1 MTTKITLTKL
11 ELQKIY
17 DFVSKNCSP
26 DENVEITISN
36 SVNSGIGTAVIVE
49 ILSSGSE
56 PPKIIDVTD
65 YAKW

>member
-1 MTTKITLTKL
+1 MVTVKLTKL

-36 SVNSGIGTAVIVE
+36 SVNSGIGTAVMLE
-49 ILSSGSE
+49 ILSSSE
-56 PPKIIDVTD
+56 TPKIIDVTD
-65 YAKW
+65 YGKW

>member
-1 MTTKITLTKL
+1 MVTVTLTKL

-49 ILSSGSE
+49 ILSSSE
-56 PPKIIDVTD
+56 TPKIIDVTD
-65 YAKW
+65 YTKW

>member
-1 MTTKITLTKL
+1 MVTVTLTKL

-36 SVNSGIGTAVIVE
+36 SVNSGIGTAVMLE
-49 ILSSGSE
+49 ILSSSE
-56 PPKIIDVTD
+56 TPKIIDVTD
-65 YAKW
+65 YGKW